1 MIIWSPYRLQ
11 SNRLWE
17 VILSVRRSI
26 CHPSFTSR
34 PSFFLLS
41 HHSLTVSL
49 FLSPLCVWH
58 TALTDRLKGKGSSV
72 LSAGDRTTQ
81 ATIWQ
86 SVLHCLCLIIQTNHT
101 YKHDA
106 LCRKSRPWGVKMVWV
121 YFCTLHKKMVHVTT
135 NNQAYCFKANNFIHN
150 LFRRD
155 DCCICSNIAIC
166 CIHCLRSQLV
176 SRCTEISQ
184 PNRHH
189 ISLFKL
195 AIQTK
200 YPRDQLGS
208 CHDWALGIHI
218 FFNVTNY
225 EPHFANQLL
234 LYIYIYILFSMGMSK

>member
-17 VILSVRRSI
+17 VILSVRRSVY
-26 CHPSFTSR
+26 HPSFTSC

-86 SVLHCLCLIIQTNHT
+86 SVLHCLSLIIQTNHT
-101 YKHDA
+101 YKHEA

-121 YFCTLHKKMVHVTT
+121 YFALCSKKWCMLLLTIRPTVLRPRIS
-135 NNQAYCFKANNFIHN
+135 FI
-150 LFRRD
+150 
-155 DCCICSNIAIC
+155 ICSTETAVAFVLILQSAVFTAYAPSWFQGALRSANLIAI
-166 CIHCLRSQLV
+166 
-176 SRCTEISQ
+176 
-184 PNRHH
+184 
-189 ISLFKL
+189 
-195 AIQTK
+195 
-200 YPRDQLGS
+200 
-208 CHDWALGIHI
+208 I
-218 FFNVTNY
+218 F
-225 EPHFANQLL
+225 
-234 LYIYIYILFSMGMSK
+234 LYLN